1 MSPETLLGMEL
12 GQSVLKRLLGQGT
25 MGAVYLASQ
34 GDRQVALKVFLPAVA
49 LEQAEQEEFLKRL
62 EDIISHNA
70 TLKHPHILATLGH
83 GRQNGLVYQIMPFNA
98 GESLEARLKRTGAL
112 PFTQIQTYLA
122 QLASALDYAH
132 ANGILHRD
140 LKPSNVLLAPD
151 GNLLLSD
158 FALAGLTTE
167 KNFAKTRRA
176 MTGMLNAIAPEYVLG
191 KAIDPRADLYSLGAV
206 LYQMVTGAS
215 LFEGSSLSEIAMKQ
229 VKATPAL
236 PRSLRPDLPQA
247 AEQVIMRA
255 LAKRPADRYSHARDL
270 ASAFRLA
277 LEATVLPTRPPEP
290 NALAQLADLANSG
303 NTGDRIAAPRRGGLF
318 DPKWQSQGS
327 LPAVGSQLGP
337 NFNATVPLASDSSL
351 SEANAL
357 GLQGNANVNSQLS
370 TGSSESQQEA
380 QGQIGAKSPMQFVP
394 PTPFGLKAQYANLL
408 TPARNAHQTD
418 ALQPDVSQQD
428 TASQD
433 AIHITNQPLEATS
446 SSEEISST
454 PFKLAS
460 TDAPG
465 AFSDL
470 PDEDER
476 STTSSLKLADITQT
490 GADQKQTGML
500 TDFLPTHPVDE
511 QIEISAKKPGGKSR
525 EKHSKN
531 KEKRGGKRR
540 VIANLLAAALVL
552 VAGVAGVTVYL
563 NSHSHSSPPPRQPQL
578 TAAMRAKI
586 QATATARANIIFS
599 DSLSQNTNGWPVGL
613 QGWYTCVF
621 TDGAY
626 HITNQDKTKDASVI
640 APMKGINGPFVYT
653 LTMEQLQGDE
663 TDPNNQ
669 FGMILNEHT
678 QTIGGSRVAT
688 FYAFEI
694 LNRAGGQYQFWKY
707 DGTKTGNP
715 WSEIWSKGFGS
726 EFLQGSGPTHIN
738 TVAVASNGTMF
749 TFTVNGTQVGT
760 LHDSSFASGS
770 VGMLVNLDGAEVAF
784 SHLLVAHT

>member
-12 GQSVLKRLLGQGT
+12 GQSVLRRLLGQGT

-34 GDRQVALKVFLPAVA
+34 GDRQVALKVFLPAA
-49 LEQAEQEEFLKRL
+49 PLEQAEQEEFLKRL

-70 TLKHPHILATLGH
+70 TLKHPHILTTLGH

-98 GESLEARLKRTGAL
+98 GESLDARLKRAGAL

-140 LKPSNVLLAPD
+140 LKPSNILLAPA
-151 GNLLLSD
+151 GNLLISD

-176 MTGMLNAIAPEYVLG
+176 MTGMLDTIAPEYVLG

-206 LYQMVTGAS
+206 LYQMVTGVS
-215 LFEGSSLSEIAMKQ
+215 LFEESSLSEIAMKQ
-229 VKATPAL
+229 VKTTPAL

-277 LEATVLPTRPPEP
+277 LEATILPARPPEP
-290 NALAQLADLANSG
+290 NALAQLANLANNG
-303 NTGDRIAAPRRGGLF
+303 NTADRIAAPRRGGLF

-357 GLQGNANVNSQLS
+357 GLQGSTNTLP
-370 TGSSESQQEA
+370 TGSTESQQEVK
-380 QGQIGAKSPMQFVP
+380 GQTGAKLPSQFVP

-408 TPARNAHQTD
+408 TSTRDDHQTD
-418 ALQPDVSQQD
+418 ELPPDVSQQD

-433 AIHITNQPLEATS
+433 AIRFSDQPEEAAS
-446 SSEEISST
+446 NSEEFSSAPLKPAPT
-454 PFKLAS
+454 P

-465 AFSDL
+465 EFSKL
-470 PDEDER
+470 ADEDER

-490 GADQKQTGML
+490 GADHKQTGQML
-500 TDFLPTHPVDE
+500 TDFLPTHPIDE
-511 QIEISAKKPGGKSR
+511 QVEISAKKRG
-525 EKHSKN
+525 SKQ
-531 KEKRGGKRR
+531 KEKRGGKGK
-540 VIANLLAAALVL
+540 VIANLLAATLIL
-552 VAGVAGVTVYL
+552 IAGVAIYL
-563 NSHSHSSPPPRQPQL
+563 NTRGHSSPPPSQPKQL

-586 QATATARANIIFS
+586 QATATASANIIFS

-626 HITNQDKTKDASVI
+626 HITNQDKGKNASVI

-653 LTMEQLQGDE
+653 LTMEQIQGDE

-678 QTIGGSRVAT
+678 QTINGSRITT

-694 LNRAGGQYQFWKY
+694 LNRASGQYQFWKY
-707 DGTKTGNP
+707 DDTKTGNP

-726 EFLQGSGPTHIN
+726 EFLQGSGPTHSN

-784 SHLLVAHT
+784 SHLLIAHT

>member
-34 GDRQVALKVFLPAVA
+34 GDRQVALKVFLPAA
-49 LEQAEQEEFLKRL
+49 TLEQIEQEEFLKRL

-98 GESLEARLKRTGAL
+98 GESLDTRLKRSGAL

-140 LKPSNVLLAPD
+140 LKPSNILLAPD

-176 MTGMLNAIAPEYVLG
+176 MTGMLNTIAPEYVLG
-191 KAIDPRADLYSLGAV
+191 KAIDPRTDLYSLGAV

-290 NALAQLADLANSG
+290 NALAQLANLANNG
-303 NTGDRIAAPRRGGLF
+303 NTADRITAPRRGGLF

-357 GLQGNANVNSQLS
+357 GLQGNTNVNSQLS
-370 TGSSESQQEA
+370 TGSTESQQEA
-380 QGQIGAKSPMQFVP
+380 KGQTSAKSPTQFVP

-408 TPARNAHQTD
+408 APTRNAHQTD
-418 ALQPDVSQQD
+418 ALPPDVSQQD

-433 AIHITNQPLEATS
+433 AIRLPNQPAEATS
-446 SSEEISST
+446 SSEELSSASLKPAST
-454 PFKLAS
+454 P

-470 PDEDER
+470 SDENER

-490 GADQKQTGML
+490 GADQRQTGQML

-511 QIEISAKKPGGKSR
+511 QVEISAKKRGS
-525 EKHSKN
+525 KH

-540 VIANLLAAALVL
+540 AILNLLAAALVL
-552 VAGVAGVTVYL
+552 IAGVAGVAVYL
-563 NSHSHSSPPPRQPQL
+563 NAHGHSSPPPSQPKQL

-586 QATATARANIIFS
+586 QATATARANVIFS
-599 DSLSQNTNGWPVGL
+599 DNLSQNTNGWPVGL

-626 HITNQDKTKDASVI
+626 HITNQDKSKNASVI
-640 APMKGINGPFVYT
+640 APMKGSNGPFVYT
-653 LTMEQLQGDE
+653 LTMEQIQGDE

-678 QTIGGSRVAT
+678 QMIGGNRVAT

-715 WSEIWSKGFGS
+715 WSEVWSKGFGS

-770 VGMLVNLDGAEVAF
+770 VGMLVNLDGAEIAF